1 MRKTVSLISLGC
13 FRNTYDSGVI
23 IRRLIEEGYVFKE
36 KAEKVDT
43 LVINTCG
50 FIKEAKEE
58 SLEWI
63 KKAVSLKREGKV
75 SKIVVVGCLVER
87 YEEELR
93 RFFPLVDEY
102 RGVEE
107 FPPRQLPLRIGLPRH
122 IGFLKISEGCI
133 NNCSYC
139 AIPLIKGPL
148 VSKDLDSIVKEAK
161 ILESEGVKELN
172 IIGQDV
178 TSWGKDLYKEIDLTV
193 LVKKI
198 LKETRRIRWIR
209 IIYTHPRHFS
219 RRLIDL
225 IAKEERICKY
235 IDLPIQHINNRILR
249 VMNRCITKKEII
261 SLIRRIRK
269 KIREVA
275 LRTSVIVGFPGETER
290 EFKELYNFIKEV
302 RFERLGA
309 FIYSREEKTKAYG
322 LKPQI
327 HHAVKRKRYK
337 EIMELQREIS
347 YEYNKSFVGRRIE
360 ILTDQRDNGVVLGR
374 SQFSAYDI
382 DGLVYIKKKNTKVG
396 NFYTLN
402 IVDALEYDLVA
413 K

>member
-1 MRKTVSLISLGC
+1 MKKTVSLISLGC

-23 IRRLIEEGYVFKE
+23 IRRFIEEGYVFKE
-36 KAEKVDT
+36 KADRVDT
-43 LVINTCG
+43 LVVNTCG

-63 KKAVSLKREGKV
+63 KKAVSLKKEGKV
-75 SKIVVVGCLVER
+75 SRVVVAGCLVER
-87 YEEELR
+87 YEKELR
-93 RFFPLVDEY
+93 CFFPLVDEY

-107 FPPRQLPLRIGLPRH
+107 FPPRELPFRIGLPRH

-139 AIPLIKGPL
+139 AIPLIKGTL
-148 VSKDLDSIVKEAK
+148 VSKDLDSIVEEAK
-161 ILESEGVKELN
+161 ILENDGVKELN

-209 IIYTHPRHFS
+209 IIYTHPRHFTS
-219 RRLIDL
+219 RLIDL

-235 IDLPIQHINNRILR
+235 IDIPIQHINNRILKL
-249 VMNRCITKKEII
+249 MNRCITKKEIM
-261 SLIRRIRK
+261 SLIRKIRK
-269 KIREVA
+269 KIKGVA

-290 EFKELYNFIKEV
+290 EFKELYNFIKEA

-309 FIYSREEKTKAYG
+309 FIYSREEKTKAYS
-322 LKPQI
+322 LKPQV

-337 EIMELQREIS
+337 EIMELQRKIS
-347 YEYNKSFVGRRIE
+347 YEYNKTFVGRRIE
-360 ILTDQRDNGVVLGR
+360 ILADQRDNGVVLGR

-382 DGLVYIKKKNTKVG
+382 DGLVYIERKGTRPG